1 MKTPFCNQNS
11 VIDFSVFA
19 RNNFFHTFSFDFQ
32 AITGTNWKEKS
43 WAQDDKLFNLSYF
56 LYSIN
61 SSMNYYIYRFLR
73 HREKSDI
80 VDKTSEHEMKR
91 MTVSKSSLSMAN
103 NETTVR
109 MEPTSRIE

>member
-1 MKTPFCNQNS
+1 
-11 VIDFSVFA
+11 
-19 RNNFFHTFSFDFQ
+19 
-32 AITGTNWKEKS
+32 
-43 WAQDDKLFNLSYF
+43 
-56 LYSIN
+56 
-61 SSMNYYIYRFLR
+61 MNYYIYRFLR